1 MEHQVW
7 FSEKS
12 LVDGGKVEEAFDKLR
27 GMGLVYDKDDAVW
40 LATEQF
46 GDDKDRVLRKGDG
59 YLTYFASDIAYH
71 VNKFE
76 RGFDESIDIWGAD
89 HHGYVPRMKA
99 AIQCMGRDPEKD
111 FHVVLIQMVN
121 LMRNGEPV
129 AMSTRAGEF
138 VTLREVLDDVGAD
151 AARYMFLSR
160 KSDTPLDFD
169 LELVKQRSMDN
180 PVYYVQYAHARVAA
194 LLRRAADRGVE
205 LPARCTADMLA
216 CLTSAD
222 DLALLREADRFRN
235 VVEDSAR
242 ARAAHPVSFYLNEL
256 AGRLHSWYANN
267 PVLSGDD
274 EAVMKARL
282 ALLRAVSVVIANGLG
297 LLGVSAPESM

>member
-1 MEHQVW
+1 
-7 FSEKS
+7 
-12 LVDGGKVEEAFDKLR
+12 
-27 GMGLVYDKDDAVW
+27 
-40 LATEQF
+40 
-46 GDDKDRVLRKGDG
+46 
-59 YLTYFASDIAYH
+59 
-71 VNKFE
+71 
-76 RGFDESIDIWGAD
+76 
-89 HHGYVPRMKA
+89 
-99 AIQCMGRDPEKD
+99 MGRDPQND

-121 LMRNGEPV
+121 LMRGGEPV

-194 LLRRAADRGVE
+194 LLRRAADRGVQ
-205 LPARCTADMLA
+205 LPAKSTADMLA

-256 AGRLHSWYANN
+256 ASRLHSYYANN

-282 ALLRAVSVVIANGLG
+282 ALLRAVSVVIANGLD